1 MTVLQLGPSI
11 AIPKPISGCKVALSA
26 ALLLPLTRYF
36 ARAFIGIMACLHQPM
51 ALHVAYYSSTSD
63 FFLLLRSQL
72 APLMI

>member
-1 MTVLQLGPSI
+1 
-11 AIPKPISGCKVALSA
+11 LSA

-36 ARAFIGIMACLHQPM
+36 ARAFIAIMACLHQPM